1 MQINGSNTLDP
12 NVYLNAN
19 QALNRIS
26 SGSQINQASDDS
38 SGLAIA
44 NQLLFQANGYSQAVE
59 NTNSGLA
66 LTQIADDA
74 ISEQSNILNNVKEK
88 LLQASTDT
96 TSQEGREAL
105 LKDIQGQLENFDNI
119 TSSTNYN
126 GQTLLQQSSDDS
138 SSSEAL
144 QFQAGLSGEDVI
156 DTTSVQANTEGLGLE
171 DLLTQDASTF
181 TSSDARAFLENI
193 DNALS
198 GLNDI
203 RGEFGAVSNQ
213 LQSST
218 RSLLTQETQTLGANS
233 VNDTDYA
240 KESANFSKQNILA
253 QIGAFGIAQSNNINQ
268 NTVTRLLS

>member
-1 MQINGSNTLDP
+1 MQINGNNQLDP

-26 SGSQINQASDDS
+26 TGREINQASDDS

-44 NQLLFQANGYSQAVE
+44 NQLLAQSNGYSQAVE

-66 LTQIADDA
+66 LAQIADGA
-74 ISEQSNILNNVKEK
+74 VKEQSNILDNVKEK

-105 LKDIQGQLENFDNI
+105 LKDIQGLLEGFDSI
-119 TSSTNYN
+119 ASSTNYN
-126 GQTLLQQSSDDS
+126 GQSLLQNSANDNSASQ
-138 SSSEAL
+138 AL
-144 QFQAGLSGEDVI
+144 QFQAGLSGEDII
-156 DTTSVQANTEGLGLE
+156 DSSSVQANTTGLGLE
-171 DLLTQDASTF
+171 DIVNQDASTF
-181 TSSDARAFLENI
+181 SSSDARAFLENI
-193 DNALS
+193 DNAIN

-203 RGEFGAVSNQ
+203 RSEFGAVSNQ

-218 RSLLTQETQTLGANS
+218 RSLLTQETQTLGANA
-233 VNDTDYA
+233 VYDTDFA

-253 QIGAFGIAQSNNINQ
+253 QIGAFGIAQTGNINQ
-268 NTVTRLLS
+268 QNVSRLLS